1 MEFIIDYLY
10 NHKEYIEDIGK
21 ALFLEW
27 SHLVPGMTEGAVTD
41 SISRRTN
48 IGKIPFALVALDDNG
63 NWIGT
68 ISIKEKDLESRT
80 DLTPWL
86 AAFYIK
92 PNYRNNGIG
101 KELLEMA
108 LREAIAMDIKALYL
122 YTEKASE
129 YYRKKGWQILEE
141 RKENGIAISIMKYSL
156 L

>member
-1 MEFIIDYLY
+1 MNFIIDYLY
-10 NHKEYIEDIGK
+10 NHQKCIKDISK
-21 ALFLEW
+21 TLFFEW
-27 SHLVPGMTEGAVTD
+27 SHLVPGMTEEDITA
-41 SISRRTN
+41 SIPRRTN

-68 ISIKEKDLESRT
+68 VSIKEKDLESRT

-86 AAFYIK
+86 AAFYVK

-108 LREAIAMDIKALYL
+108 LKEAMAMDIKVLYL

-129 YYRKKGWQILEE
+129 YYRKKGWEILEE
-141 RKENGIAISIMKYSL
+141 KTENGTPVSVMKYCL
-156 L
+156 C